1 MSKGSEIFELIQ
13 TSGSEHEHE
22 HEHESGASMQR
33 DQYLAQTQVY
43 ALIGSPVG
51 HTLSP
56 IMHNTAF
63 KELGLNCVY
72 HAFDVG
78 IQSAEKAIKG
88 AVALGF
94 GGLNVTMPLK
104 ELALQYVNPDT
115 WARRLGSINTID
127 SKGNGYN
134 TDGIG
139 TVRALKEAG
148 VRVKDSN
155 VLMLGAGGSAKSIAA
170 QLLTEGARVLVANRT
185 KNRAVILAEKMITE
199 NISCGCGDIEPLG
212 LDEVNSVI
220 DEAQV
225 LINTT
230 SVGMHRVAEGQTLV
244 RAEQMHKE
252 LVVFDIVY
260 SPLET
265 ELLKEARKAGC
276 MTIDGLKMLVYEG
289 AAAFKI
295 WTGFEA
301 PIELMESAARVSL
314 RR

>member
-1 MSKGSEIFELIQ
+1 MAL
-13 TSGSEHEHE
+13 
-22 HEHESGASMQR
+22 
-33 DQYLAQTQVY
+33 TQVY
-43 ALIGSPVG
+43 GIIGSPIG

-72 HAFDVG
+72 HAFNVEK
-78 IQSAEKAIKG
+78 QNAERAIKG
-88 AVALGF
+88 ALALGF
-94 GGLNVTMPLK
+94 GGLNVTIPLK

-115 WARRLGSINTID
+115 WSRRIGAINTID

-134 TDGIG
+134 TDGVG

-148 VRVKDSN
+148 VRVRDSS
-155 VLMLGAGGSAKSIAA
+155 VLMIGAGGAAKSIAA

-185 KNRAVILAEKMITE
+185 KSRAVILAEKMVTE
-199 NISCGCGDIEPLG
+199 NISCGCDDIEPLS

-220 DEAQV
+220 GEVQV

-230 SVGMHRVAEGQTLV
+230 SVGMHGIAEGQTIV
-244 RAEQMHKE
+244 RAEQMHKG

-260 SPLET
+260 NPLET

-276 MTIDGLKMLVYEG
+276 MTIEGVKMLVYQG
-289 AAAFKI
+289 AASFKI
-295 WTGFEA
+295 WTGFDA
-301 PIELMESAARVSL
+301 PIKLMESAARASL
-314 RR
+314 RG

>member
-1 MSKGSEIFELIQ
+1 MAL
-13 TSGSEHEHE
+13 
-22 HEHESGASMQR
+22 
-33 DQYLAQTQVY
+33 TQVY
-43 ALIGSPVG
+43 GIIGSPIE

-56 IMHNTAF
+56 IMHNAVF

-72 HAFDVG
+72 HAFNVEK
-78 IQSAEKAIKG
+78 QNAERAVKG
-88 AVALGF
+88 ALALGF
-94 GGLNVTMPLK
+94 GGLNVTIPLK
-104 ELALQYVNPDT
+104 ELALQWVNPDT
-115 WARRLGSINTID
+115 WSRRIGSINTID

-134 TDGIG
+134 TDGVG

-148 VRVKDSN
+148 VRVRDSS
-155 VLMLGAGGSAKSIAA
+155 VLMLGAGGAAKSIAA

-185 KNRAVILAEKMITE
+185 KSRAVILAEKMVTE

-220 DEAQV
+220 GEAQV

-230 SVGMHRVAEGQTLV
+230 SVGMHGVAEGQTLV
-244 RAEQMHKE
+244 RAEQMHKG

-276 MTIDGLKMLVYEG
+276 MTIDGVKTLVYQG
-289 AAAFKI
+289 AASFKI
-295 WTGFEA
+295 WTGFDA
-301 PIELMESAARVSL
+301 PIRLMESAARAVL
-314 RR
+314 RG

>member
-1 MSKGSEIFELIQ
+1 MAL
-13 TSGSEHEHE
+13 
-22 HEHESGASMQR
+22 
-33 DQYLAQTQVY
+33 TQVY
-43 ALIGSPVG
+43 GIIGSPME

-72 HAFDVG
+72 HAFNVEK
-78 IQSAEKAIKG
+78 QNAERAIKG
-88 AVALGF
+88 ALALGF
-94 GGLNVTMPLK
+94 GGLNVTIPLK

-115 WARRLGSINTID
+115 WSRRIGSINTID
-127 SKGNGYN
+127 SKGNGYT
-134 TDGIG
+134 TDGVG

-148 VRVKDSN
+148 VRVRDSN
-155 VLMLGAGGSAKSIAA
+155 VLMLGAGGAAKSIAA

-185 KNRAVILAEKMITE
+185 KSRAVILAEKMVTE

-212 LDEVNSVI
+212 LDKVNSVI
-220 DEAQV
+220 GEAQV

-230 SVGMHRVAEGQTLV
+230 SVGMNGVAEGQTLV
-244 RAEQMHKE
+244 RAEQMHKD

-276 MTIDGLKMLVYEG
+276 MTIDGLKMLVHEG

-295 WTGFEA
+295 WTGFDA
-301 PIELMESAARVSL
+301 PIRLMESAARAAL
-314 RR
+314 RG

>member
-1 MSKGSEIFELIQ
+1 MAL
-13 TSGSEHEHE
+13 
-22 HEHESGASMQR
+22 
-33 DQYLAQTQVY
+33 TQVY

-72 HAFDVG
+72 HAFNV
-78 IQSAEKAIKG
+78 EKQNAKRAIKG
-88 AVALGF
+88 ALALGF

-115 WARRLGSINTID
+115 MARRIGAVNTID

-134 TDGIG
+134 TDGVG
-139 TVRALKEAG
+139 AVRALKEAG
-148 VRVKDSN
+148 VRVKDAS
-155 VLMLGAGGSAKSIAA
+155 VLMIGAGGSAKSIAA
-170 QLLTEGARVLVANRT
+170 RLLIEGARVLVANRT
-185 KNRAVILAEKMITE
+185 KSRAVILADRMVTE
-199 NISCGCGDIEPLG
+199 NVSCGCGDIESLS
-212 LDEVNSVI
+212 LDEINNVI
-220 DEAQV
+220 GEAQV

-230 SVGMHRVAEGQTLV
+230 SVGMHGIAEGQTIV
-244 RAEQMHKE
+244 RAEQMHKG

-265 ELLKEARKAGC
+265 ALLKEARKAGC

-289 AAAFKI
+289 GAAFKI
-295 WTGFEA
+295 WTGFDA
-301 PIELMESAARVSL
+301 PIRSMESAARAAL
-314 RR
+314 RG

>member
-1 MSKGSEIFELIQ
+1 MAL
-13 TSGSEHEHE
+13 
-22 HEHESGASMQR
+22 
-33 DQYLAQTQVY
+33 TQVY

-56 IMHNTAF
+56 AMHNAAF

-72 HAFDVG
+72 HGFNVEK
-78 IQSAEKAIKG
+78 QNAERAIKG
-88 AVALGF
+88 ALALGF

-115 WARRLGSINTID
+115 WARRIGSINTID

-134 TDGIG
+134 TDGVG
-139 TVRALKEAG
+139 TVQALKEAG
-148 VRVKDSN
+148 VKVRDSN
-155 VLMLGAGGSAKSIAA
+155 VLMLGAGGAAKSIAA

-185 KNRAVILAEKMITE
+185 KSRAVILAEKMVTE

-212 LDEVNSVI
+212 LDKVNSVI
-220 DEAQV
+220 GEAQV

-230 SVGMHRVAEGQTLV
+230 SVGMNGVAEGQTLV
-244 RAEQMHKE
+244 RAEQMHKD

-276 MTIDGLKMLVYEG
+276 MTIDGLKMLVHEG

-295 WTGFEA
+295 WTGFDA
-301 PIELMESAARVSL
+301 PIRLMESAARAAL
-314 RR
+314 RLRG

>member
-1 MSKGSEIFELIQ
+1 MSKGAEIFELIQ
-13 TSGSEHEHE
+13 TLGSEYEHDHENE
-22 HEHESGASMQR
+22 ALIRR

-72 HAFDVG
+72 HAFNVEKRN
-78 IQSAEKAIKG
+78 AERAIKG
-88 AVALGF
+88 ALALGF

-104 ELALQYVNPDT
+104 EFALHYVTPDA

-127 SKGNGYN
+127 GKGNGYN
-134 TDGIG
+134 TDGVG

-185 KNRAVILAEKMITE
+185 KSRAVILAEKMVTE

-212 LDEVNSVI
+212 LDEVNNVI
-220 DEAQV
+220 GEVQV

-230 SVGMHRVAEGQTLV
+230 SVGMHKVAEGQTIV
-244 RAEQMHKE
+244 RAEQMHKG

-295 WTGFEA
+295 WTGFDA
-301 PIELMESAARVSL
+301 PIELMESAARASL
-314 RR
+314 RG

>member
-1 MSKGSEIFELIQ
+1 MAL
-13 TSGSEHEHE
+13 
-22 HEHESGASMQR
+22 
-33 DQYLAQTQVY
+33 TQVY
-43 ALIGSPVG
+43 ALIGWPVG

-56 IMHNTAF
+56 VMHNTAF
-63 KELGLNCVY
+63 KTLGLNGTY
-72 HAFDVG
+72 HAFNVER
-78 IQSAEKAIKG
+78 QNAETVIKG
-88 AVALGF
+88 ALALGF

-104 ELALQYVNPDT
+104 ELALHYVTPDT
-115 WARRLGSINTID
+115 MARRIGAINTID

-148 VRVKDSN
+148 VRIKDST

-170 QLLTEGARVLVANRT
+170 QLLIEGAQVLVANRT
-185 KNRAVILAEKMITE
+185 KDRAVKLADKMVTE

-220 DEAQV
+220 GEAQV

-244 RAEQMHKE
+244 RSEQMHKG
-252 LVVFDIVY
+252 LVVFDIIY
-260 SPLET
+260 SPIET
-265 ELLKEARKAGC
+265 ELLKEARRAGC

-295 WTGFEA
+295 WTGVDA
-301 PIELMESAARVSL
+301 PIRLMESAARAALNRQGSS
-314 RR
+314 RG

>member
-1 MSKGSEIFELIQ
+1 MAL
-13 TSGSEHEHE
+13 
-22 HEHESGASMQR
+22 
-33 DQYLAQTQVY
+33 TQVY
-43 ALIGSPVG
+43 GIIGSPVG

-72 HAFDVG
+72 HAFDVRE
-78 IQSAEKAIKG
+78 QNAERAIKG
-88 AVALGF
+88 ALALGF

-104 ELALQYVNPDT
+104 ELALHYVNPDT

-134 TDGIG
+134 TDGVG

-148 VRVKDSN
+148 VKVKDSN

-170 QLLTEGARVLVANRT
+170 ELLTEGARVLVANRT
-185 KNRAVILAEKMITE
+185 KSRAVMLANKMVTE

-212 LDEVNSVI
+212 LDEVDSVI
-220 DEAQV
+220 CEAQV

-244 RAEQMHKE
+244 RAEQMHKD

-276 MTIDGLKMLVYEG
+276 MTIDGLKMLVHEG

-295 WTGFEA
+295 WTGFDA
-301 PIELMESAARVSL
+301 PISLMESAARAAL
-314 RR
+314 RG